1 MTREGLLFKRGSLW
15 GRPLRGYEVQ
25 NMDKKFKV
33 GVIRV
38 LTSDDQ
44 AFVDMHGDIIEKHFP
59 GIECISKCIPDQPE
73 GIHSHELEQ
82 IAVPKIVETAKSFG
96 DVDMIIVS
104 CADDPGVEEV
114 RKALPGITVT
124 GGGETTAALAMR
136 YGERIAVLG
145 IVDYV
150 PKAYLRMIP
159 DKIVAL
165 GKPDGVDSTLDLMT
179 QKGRKSCLKTA
190 RELKEKG
197 AQVIALGCTGLTT
210 IGIAR
215 EIEEEVGIPVIDPVL
230 AEGLFA
236 YFESI
241 RR

>member
-1 MTREGLLFKRGSLW
+1 MER
-15 GRPLRGYEVQ
+15 Q
-25 NMDKKFKV
+25 FKV

-44 AFVDMHGDIIEKHFP
+44 EFVNMHGDIIEKHFP
-59 GIECISKCIPDQPE
+59 GIRCISKCIPDQPE
-73 GIHSHELEQ
+73 GIHSHELER

-104 CADDPGVEEV
+104 CADDPGVQEI
-114 RKALPGITVT
+114 RDALPGMTVT
-124 GGGETTAALAMR
+124 GGGETTVAAAMR
-136 YGERIAVLG
+136 YGQKIAILG
-145 IVDYV
+145 IVDYA

-159 DKIVAL
+159 DRIVAV
-165 GKPDGVDSTLDLMT
+165 GKPEGVNSTLDLMT
-179 QKGRKSCLKTA
+179 PEGRKSCLKTA
-190 RELKEKG
+190 GELKAKG
-197 AQVIALGCTGLTT
+197 AEVIALGCTGLTT
-210 IGIAR
+210 IGIAK
-215 EIEEEVGIPVIDPVL
+215 EIEDEVGIPVIDPVL